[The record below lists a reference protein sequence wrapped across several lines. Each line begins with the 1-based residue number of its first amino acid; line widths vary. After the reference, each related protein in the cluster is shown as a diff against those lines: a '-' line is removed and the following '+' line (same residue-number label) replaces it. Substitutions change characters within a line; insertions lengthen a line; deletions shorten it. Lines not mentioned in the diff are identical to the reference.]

1 MGMKYF
7 RMLTNAGL
15 AGLLGAAYLSILVVQ
30 LNPDIALT
38 VGSLIPLFVVVT
50 TFHGLMLALSYYGVL
65 LVWHF
70 VFERP
75 TSPGWVSVR
84 VLAYL
89 GALTAGLAALVTWL
103 NVRGFGVVLEAES
116 ARRMA
121 LGSIIT
127 AASAIAFLTL
137 AIMHDS
143 FGRRGSRLSGA
154 VLGLVVTVSLVLPL
168 MVRGTAPAIPPAVAA
183 RLPDGPA
190 VEAASRVVLLAL
202 DGASLDFISPAVAEG
217 RLPNFGKILD
227 DGASMHLVTIR
238 PTQPEPVWTAVATGK
253 YPPKSGVRSAA
264 TYRWSANGPRIDLLP
279 DLCFSYGLV
288 YLGLLTEVSNASST
302 VRARPV
308 WSVLGEHG
316 VSVGITGWPMTYPAR
331 AVRGYVATEH
341 VHDAVWTGDLADS
354 RDLAFPVEALRV
366 AKTVLDESTR
376 EATADLEVVVADP
389 PTGAWAVGAPTPRD
403 DLYRRL
409 SGALDELFAPQFVA
423 LHYDGL
429 DAVGH
434 RFLRYAMPRSF
445 GDVAE
450 EERRRFGGVL
460 ERYYSFIDG
469 EIGSAIAGLGPDD
482 LLLVVAGF
490 GIEPVS
496 LGKRLL
502 ARVVGDPDLSGSH
515 EGAPDGFLLA
525 YGRSVAPGRLP
536 LAAIVDVAPT
546 ILYFLGIPVARDM
559 DGFARTDLFT
569 RSFAADHPI
578 SFIPTYDRRTAG
590 E

>member
-1 MGMKYF
+1 MKYC
-7 RMLTNAGL
+7 RMLSNACL
-15 AGLLGAAYLSILVVQ
+15 AGLLGAAYVSILVLQ

-38 VGSLIPLFVVVT
+38 VGTLVPLFLVVAA
-50 TFHGLMLALSYYGVL
+50 FHGLVLAFSYYGVL
-65 LVWHF
+65 LAWYF
-70 VFERP
+70 LFERP

-84 VLAYL
+84 VLAWL
-89 GALTAGLAALVTWL
+89 GAVTAGLAALVMWL
-103 NVRGFGVVLEAES
+103 NVRGFGVVLDAES

-121 LGSIIT
+121 LGSLVT

-137 AIMHDS
+137 AIMHDT
-143 FGRRGSRLSGA
+143 FGRRGSRFSGA
-154 VLGLVVTVSLVLPL
+154 ILTLVVGCSLALPL
-168 MVRGTAPAIPPAVAA
+168 TLRGTMTPLRAVVAFS
-183 RLPDGPA
+183 PDDGPS
-190 VEAASRVVLLAL
+190 VEASPRVIVLAL

-253 YPPKSGVRSAA
+253 YPPKNGVRSAA
-264 TYRWSANGPRIDLLP
+264 TYRWSATAPRIDLLP

-288 YLGLLTEVSNASST
+288 YVGLLTEVANVSSA
-302 VRARPV
+302 VKARPL
-308 WSVLGEHG
+308 WSVLSEHG

-331 AVRGYVATEH
+331 AVRGYVASDH
-341 VHDAVWTGDLADS
+341 VHDAVWQGDVAADH
-354 RDLAFPVEALRV
+354 DLAFPPDALGI
-366 AKTVLDESTR
+366 AKSVHDDSTH
-376 EATADLEVVVADP
+376 EATADLDVAGADP
-389 PTGAWAVGAPTPRD
+389 PTGAWSVGAPTPRD

-409 SGALDELFAPQFVA
+409 SDALDARFAPQFVA

-429 DAVGH
+429 DVVGH

-469 EIGSAIAGLGPDD
+469 EIGSAIDGLGPDD
-482 LLLVVAGF
+482 LLLVIAGF

-496 LGKRLL
+496 LAKRLL

-536 LAAIVDVAPT
+536 LAAIVDLAPT
-546 ILYFLGIPVARDM
+546 VLYFLGIPVARDM
-559 DGFARTDLFT
+559 DGFARTDVFT

-578 SFIPTYDRRTAG
+578 TFIPTYDRHGVG